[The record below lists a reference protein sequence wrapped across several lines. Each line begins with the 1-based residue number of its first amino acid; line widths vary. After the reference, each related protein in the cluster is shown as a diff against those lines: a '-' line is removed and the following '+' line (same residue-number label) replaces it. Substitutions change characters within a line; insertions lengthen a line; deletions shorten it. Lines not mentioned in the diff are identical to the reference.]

1 MTNPYGVLGL
11 ARSASLNEIKRA
23 FRRLAK
29 NAYHDLDDNNPI
41 SVKRFNEVTEAYA
54 ILSDPEQKASYD
66 LRDKMGVSRPNETE
80 TSTELNR
87 SAYFKA
93 KAIRMLISQLYIQ
106 TAPLKA
112 EAIKAALKGFFWLI
126 AGGAVTLFSYNNAD
140 ETGGRYIVFYGAI
153 IFGGIQ
159 CIRAFIYY
167 FRVQKALTDA
177 ENELWET
184 M

>member
-29 NAYHDLDDNNPI
+29 DTYRDLNENNPR

-54 ILSDPEQKASYD
+54 ILSDPDQKAIYD
-66 LRDKMGVSRPNETE
+66 VRDKMGVSKSCETE

-87 SAYFKA
+87 NAYFKA
-93 KAIRMLISQLYIQ
+93 MTIRMLISQLYIQ

-112 EAIKAALKGFFWLI
+112 EAIKAVLKGFFWLI
-126 AGGAVTLFSYNNAD
+126 GGGAVTLFSYNSAG
-140 ETGGRYIVFYGAI
+140 ETGGRYIIFGGAI

-167 FRVQKALTDA
+167 FRVQKALSDA